1 LLKQWNLR
9 AALVIRNVAGLQN
22 ASGKSFR
29 FNMPTAKLTNN
40 QLRVTICVVLAL
52 ITIVLYWPTT
62 RDGFINFDD
71 NAYITDNSHVS
82 RGLTWPGIVW
92 AFTSGYA
99 ANWHP
104 LTWISHMIDCQLFGL
119 HPAGHHFVSAL
130 FHTVNTLL
138 LFILLNMM
146 TGAMWRS
153 AFVAA
158 LFAWHPMHVESVAWA
173 AERKDVL
180 GAFFWMLTLVA
191 FARYAKIAGRGI
203 VSKTALLSPFYWL
216 ALFFFACGLMSKPMV
231 VTLPFVLLLLDFWP
245 LQRFNFSSARKLV
258 IEKIPFLALALIGSI
273 VTYHVQKTGGAMLTS
288 TFSFRIE
295 NALWAYERYIA
306 KLFWPAD
313 LAIVYPFPTYSLLIP
328 AIVATLL
335 LAICS
340 VAFIFLSRRM
350 PYFFT
355 GWFWFL
361 GTLVPVIGVVQVGSA
376 SMADRYSYL
385 PGIGLFILVTWG
397 LADLFGST
405 RGKRFLAAAATA
417 VLAACV
423 VLTSIQI
430 TYWRNSITLFSH
442 ALRVTTDNFVA
453 CACLGQALDV
463 AGDDTNALFYCR
475 EAVRLNPDYPAGQF
489 FLGTVLWKM
498 GQTREAFDFLNSAA
512 QASPQDPGFQYN
524 LGKFLLEHGQ
534 TDNAAARF
542 SAALDNDPDFPEAH
556 NALGKTYLKQ
566 GKLAQA
572 AEELSKA
579 VALEPDN
586 AQFHYD
592 LGTVLL
598 TGLQT
603 VQAIAEFHEA
613 ILLNP
618 DFADAQENLAVALAG
633 QGQLSEA
640 IEHFIKVV
648 QLKPND
654 PEARFNLGFAY
665 LNNHQPADAATQFAE
680 ELRLSPNQ
688 SKAHY
693 RLAQALAQENKPAA
707 AVSDYREALRLTP
720 NFHEAQKEL
729 DEILAAHPE
738 LH

>member
-9 AALVIRNVAGLQN
+9 AALVIRNVADLQN
-22 ASGKSFR
+22 ASGNWFR

-40 QLRVTICVVLAL
+40 QLRVIICAVLAL
-52 ITIVLYWPTT
+52 VTVILYWPTT

-71 NAYITDNSHVS
+71 DAYITDNSHVS
-82 RGLTWPGIVW
+82 RGLTSSGIVW
-92 AFTSGYA
+92 AFKSGYA

-104 LTWISHMIDCQLFGL
+104 LTWISHMIDCQLFDL
-119 HPAGHHFVSAL
+119 HPAGHHFTNTL
-130 FHTVNTLL
+130 FHTANTLL

-146 TGAMWRS
+146 TGAIWRS

-158 LFAWHPMHVESVAWA
+158 LFAWHPIHVESVAWA

-180 GAFFWMLTLVA
+180 SAFFWMLSLIAYT
-191 FARYAKIAGRGI
+191 RYAKNAGLGT
-203 VSKTALLSPFYWL
+203 VNKTGLLSPFYWL
-216 ALFFFACGLMSKPMV
+216 ALIFFACGLMSKPMV

-245 LQRFNFSSARKLV
+245 LQRLNLSSARNLV
-258 IEKIPFLALALIGSI
+258 IEKTPFLALALIGSI
-273 VTYHVQKTGGAMLTS
+273 VTYLVQKTGGAMLTS
-288 TFSFRIE
+288 SFSFRIG

-313 LAIVYPFPTYSLLIP
+313 LAIVYPFLTYRLLIP
-328 AIVATLL
+328 ALVATLL

-340 VAFIFLSRRM
+340 VAFVFLSRRM

-361 GTLVPVIGVVQVGSA
+361 GTLVPVIGIVQVGSA

-385 PGIGLFILVTWG
+385 PSIGLFIIVTWG
-397 LADLFGST
+397 LADLFSSAQ
-405 RGKRFLAAAATA
+405 GKRFLVAAATT

-423 VLTSIQI
+423 ILTSIQI
-430 TYWRNSITLFSH
+430 TYWRNSITLFTH
-442 ALRVTTDNFVA
+442 ALKVTTDNYVA

-475 EAVRLNPDYPAGQF
+475 ESVRLNPDYPAGQF

-498 GQTREAFDFLNSAA
+498 GQTKEAFGYLNSAA
-512 QASPQDPGFQYN
+512 HASPQDSGFQYN
-524 LGKFLLEHGQ
+524 LGKFLLEHGFP
-534 TDNAAARF
+534 DKAAPQF
-542 SAALDNDPDFPEAH
+542 TAALTADPDFPEAH

-579 VALEPDN
+579 VALDPGN

-598 TGLQT
+598 SESQT
-603 VQAIAEFHEA
+603 ELATAQFLEA
-613 ILLNP
+613 VRLEP

-633 QGQLSEA
+633 QGKLPEA
-640 IEHFIKVV
+640 IPHFSRVV
-648 QLKPND
+648 QLRPND

-665 LNNHQPADAATQFAE
+665 LNNHQPAEAATQFTD
-680 ELRLSPNQ
+680 ELRLAPNQ
-688 SKAHY
+688 VKAHY
-693 RLAQALAQENKPAA
+693 RLAQALEQQNETAK
-707 AVSDYREALRLTP
+707 AVSHYREALQLTP
-720 NFHEAQKEL
+720 NFPEAQKEL